1 MNIDEI
7 MVKHAQLEHDL
18 NLALATM
25 ERKNEIKRIREEIL
39 NNQDHCPHFSEKYNF
54 AIIDGICPYCGK
66 HL

>member
-25 ERKNEIKRIREEIL
+25 ERKDEIKRIREEIL

-54 AIIDGICPYCGK
+54 TIIDGVCPYCGK